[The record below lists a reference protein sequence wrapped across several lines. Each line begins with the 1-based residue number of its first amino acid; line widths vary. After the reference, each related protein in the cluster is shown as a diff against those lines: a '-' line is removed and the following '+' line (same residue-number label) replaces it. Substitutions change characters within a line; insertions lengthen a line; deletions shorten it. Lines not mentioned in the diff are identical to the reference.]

1 MIDIP
6 QHEAEEANA
15 TDQTR
20 WQGRSRTLAILDS
33 TLREGEQ
40 FDRAFFTPQQR
51 LTIAR
56 LLDAVGVAFIE
67 IPSPSVSAQARDTAL
82 ALCEMNLQAR
92 IVAHVRCVEG
102 DVQAALETPVYGL
115 NLFFGTSRELRAF
128 SHGRRIDQIR
138 AEAVPLIRHIRASG
152 RYARFSAEDA
162 FRSDLVDL
170 LTVFDAVV
178 EAGVQRI
185 GLPDT
190 VGIAT
195 PCQVEQLVRL
205 CAERYPHVGI
215 EFHGHND
222 LGCAIANVVAALD
235 AGADCLDVTALGIGE
250 RNGIASL
257 SGLMAQLYLRYPDL
271 AARYDLTQVAP
282 LDQFVAECLGLAI
295 PFNAPIT
302 APSAF
307 THRAGVHT
315 KAVLRDPRAYEVL
328 DPADFGLNRSIDVG
342 SRFTGRHAV
351 AHRVASLGLQLDDE
365 EIGQLTLALRARAE
379 EGSLAQ
385 NEVDACIR
393 NWFSESRRNSWER

>member
-1 MIDIP
+1 MMHVP
-6 QHEAEEANA
+6 QNEAETFDRPPRSE
-15 TDQTR
+15 
-20 WQGRSRTLAILDS
+20 RSRTLVILDS

-40 FDRAFFTPQQR
+40 FDGAFFTPQQR
-51 LTIAR
+51 LAIAQ
-56 LLDAVGVAFIE
+56 LLDAVGVEFIE
-67 IPSPSVSAQARDTAL
+67 IPSPSVSSQARETAL
-82 ALCEMNLQAR
+82 ALCELSLRAR
-92 IVAHVRCVEG
+92 VVAHVRCVET

-115 NLFFGTSRELRAF
+115 NLFFGTSRELRTY

-138 AEAVPLIRHIRASG
+138 AEAVPLIRHIRAAG
-152 RYARFSAEDA
+152 RYVRFSAEDA

-178 EAGVQRI
+178 EAGAQRI

-195 PCQVEQLVRL
+195 PRQVEQLVGL
-205 CAERYPHVGI
+205 CAARYPHVGI

-257 SGLMAQLYLRYPDL
+257 SGLMAQLYLRYPEL

-282 LDQFVAECLGLAI
+282 LDQYVARCLGLTI

-328 DPADFGLNRSIDVG
+328 DPADFGLGRSIDAG
-342 SRFTGRHAV
+342 SRFAGRHAV
-351 AHRVASLGLQLDDE
+351 GQRAQSLGLQLGDE
-365 EIGQLTLALRARAE
+365 EIGQLTQALRGRAE
-379 EGSLAQ
+379 QGSL
-385 NEVDACIR
+385 NSEEVDAFIKNYHERIR
-393 NWFSESRRNSWER
+393 